1 MMSGINSR
9 FMRYYFSKLGFLNI
23 GFYPDLEIFIFVKDL
38 EFLISEGVST
48 ILGTGH
54 RHGIQ
59 NLYINLVCLSVCLF
73 VSNKR
78 QNG

>member
-9 FMRYYFSKLGFLNI
+9 FMQYYFLTLWFVDI
-23 GFYPDLEIFIFVKDL
+23 GFYPDLELFKVVEDL

-59 NLYINLVCLSVCLF
+59 NIYIYNYI
-73 VSNKR
+73 
-78 QNG
+78 